1 MAGAYLKYRG
11 KRPLKSDPTGT
22 AFEAKFVATTAS
34 DWIKHARNIAVLA
47 PAEKLWSSIAIY

>member
-1 MAGAYLKYRG
+1 MGTDLKYLG

-34 DWIKHARNIAVLA
+34 DWIRQARNTAVLT
-47 PAEKLWSSIAIY
+47 PAEKLWSSIAMY